1 MESLCTQHNMKCGL
15 AGSWSSQLRL
25 VECSKALA
33 AFSIHLQVI
42 KSFTLLNRAS
52 MYIWGFDL
60 LIIGDQL
67 YVGQQCIHLWSL
79 GFWPSHSWGSAWSS
93 WPPKPRRSCSRWGPS
108 CQLPA
113 RLICWGSSFLYSCTD
128 GAGFCSSG
136 PGNNGKIKASVYVF
150 TPWEWCRWREGR
162 YRQEWGSLLQR
173 QICHP

>member
-93 WPPKPRRSCSRWGPS
+93 WPPRPRHSCIRWGPLH
-108 CQLPA
+108 QLPA
-113 RLICWGSSFLYSCTD
+113 SKDLNVNIPAFLAKMESD
-128 GAGFCSSG
+128 GC
-136 PGNNGKIKASVYVF
+136 IKCFDKTVLCECD
-150 TPWEWCRWREGR
+150 EWCRGIL
-162 YRQEWGSLLQR
+162 RQLS
-173 QICHP
+173 